1 MLRTSAFLLSLLAS
15 AALAAPASWFDAVR
29 QLPATP
35 WESSGGGP
43 KSLWCPLVDK
53 APVLDGKLDDA
64 CWLAAGKARPFIK
77 ADGGMAVE
85 IPADYKTLVLVC
97 RDGENL
103 YMAWTVTGDLAREIA
118 ASPKPKFR
126 NDIGNYRDCYSVAF
140 QMLGGDNQYTFYM
153 NSKGNTGAFSLREE
167 SAYKGAFSAA
177 SAPTADGAII
187 EVAIPFA
194 NPGLRVPTEGEWWR
208 IQLNRVSNYEWSAQ
222 NIQFC
227 AFDYLYFG
235 PEKDFRAQK
244 LPIPPELNL
253 YGERYVYNPGGLKT
267 QFLAS
272 IRGGV
277 PSGASMRLQL
287 LQGDKAVAEQVISAV
302 TQPYLAFLFDTRG
315 LPPGDYRMTAA
326 LHDRS
331 GSRLLQGAWPFTMSA
346 TQDPAA
352 TFPAEGIKIN
362 VHEQNHVPDGVWPVS
377 VGVPLPRGAVQSA
390 GALVLLEDRQP
401 IAANIIPRAT
411 WFPAT
416 EWQANVPVVRDGNSI
431 KWLGVSFNA
440 RYVGG
445 KPRTYVLSTVRR
457 LVARSDIKPG
467 LVGRS
472 ATVDGTPSSILIN
485 TGVTQL
491 QISKTTFA
499 GIRAWLDR
507 NGDGRF
513 DGTEKSLL
521 PGSGPYVVDQDGR
534 RYAASGP
541 LGPGEKLDV
550 VIEEEGPARVVV
562 AVKGWYRSDAT
573 LPLCMYNTRI
583 IAFAGLPFFQINHR
597 TLLTCDNR
605 KLKLADAGFALRAPG
620 AKTGLFGTMD
630 GEIIPAIVDGSP
642 QAAAAAKGKDWQ
654 SFLHQDR
661 DDHFRLL
668 HGWAETLSRSETAV
682 SREGWRSDGSASV
695 SGDGFRV
702 SVFLRDAWEKYPKEL
717 EVGSDGIN
725 LHFWPRHGRD
735 AFTAEEIIGK
745 EHFHQARFA
754 HTGRL
759 LNLQIPDDYLAR
771 IKEAGKG
778 TDAGQEC
785 LYGYG
790 SPGQGVVISNDFYVL
805 LEGGK
810 PGAPVLNAGLA
821 RQAPGAY
828 ADPVYAC
835 ATDVFE
841 KIHPQDFQRFPQ
853 TERAIEKGFLALY
866 RFIENSRAY
875 GMFLYAGFN
884 TGHTAG
890 VNHPTNWARLWAN
903 SHYQEASAAW
913 LLYFRSGNPDML
925 KWARAYSESF
935 MNVGTCNY
943 DDPAHPLIASNPD
956 GTTKG
961 FHVPMA
967 GQQFHCKSPV
977 PWGGPMA
984 SNGHFIDPQSIY
996 MRYVLE
1002 GDYAARDVFGLWGAA
1017 VKRTPVDMTPHRDTN
1032 ATIAHLIEHYTYS
1045 WDPYDLAL
1053 IHQCAVPLLNT
1064 PFAKHGAGHFHKYW
1078 VPRYYDL
1085 TRDSRALDRV
1095 REWIADVGLGTLGW
1109 QVDAPAA
1116 ALLYRQTGDRAF
1128 LPVIPK
1134 GPAAYDNPADPWD
1147 GYNEEAFTPYAG
1159 FYYSAIIGGMHAVA
1173 QAGLDENTAAPRR
1186 GLTPQLGVLFKDRSG
1201 QDADCEVLML
1211 RRDNRAFELKMENCG
1226 CNEGNTSIRLLDAD
1240 GKLVVPQAATKYDG
1254 RYVGPKVLRVS
1265 VPADGPTGLLQLA
1278 MRGGPNLFSWIM
1290 PASDLDGEA
1299 AVLRS
1304 GATYKL
1310 GGPFYSLAAQ
1320 PGQEDR
1326 PVALDIATPTVA
1338 VLRLRDAAGA
1348 DILNTSI
1355 AKGLLRDR
1363 VSLTADPKLRPWL
1376 WTLEIQGAATFR
1388 ADGPDRLYLSPDP
1401 KGLKAVVEEVGKGR

>member
-1 MLRTSAFLLSLLAS
+1 MVRAASLLLVLVTATSAW
-15 AALAAPASWFDAVR
+15 AANRFEALR
-29 QLPATP
+29 ELPPTP

-53 APVLDGKLDDA
+53 APQLDGKLEDA
-64 CWLAAGKARPFIK
+64 CWAAAGRAHAFIK

-85 IPADYKTLVLVC
+85 IPADYRTRVLVC
-97 RDGENL
+97 RDAEKL
-103 YMAWTVTGDLAREIA
+103 YMAWTVTGEIAREIA
-118 ASPKPKFR
+118 ASPKPTFR
-126 NDIGNYRDCYSVAF
+126 NDIGNYRDCYSTAF
-140 QMLGGDNQYTFYM
+140 KMLGGDNEYTFYM

-167 SAYKGAFSAA
+167 AAYKGAFSAA

-194 NPGLRVPTEGEWWR
+194 NPGLRVPAEGEWWR

-235 PEKDFRAQK
+235 GEKEFRAQR
-244 LPIPPELNL
+244 LPIPPELAL
-253 YGERYVYNPGGLKT
+253 YGERYVYNPGDVKT

-272 IRGGV
+272 VRGGV
-277 PSGASMRLQL
+277 PAGASMRLQL
-287 LQGDKAVAEQVISAV
+287 LQGERTVAEQAVAAV

-315 LPPGDYRMTAA
+315 LAAGEYRMTATLNDKTGA
-326 LHDRS
+326 
-331 GSRLLQGAWPFTMSA
+331 RLLQGAWSFTMSA
-346 TQDPAA
+346 TPEPAA
-352 TFPAEGIKIN
+352 TFPPEGVRIN
-362 VHEQNHVPDGVWPVS
+362 VHEQGHVPDGVWPVS
-377 VGVPLPRGAVQSA
+377 LGVPLARGAVRDASDLA
-390 GALVLLEDRQP
+390 VFEDGQP

-416 EWQANVPVVRDGNSI
+416 EWNGSIPIVRDGNSI
-431 KWLGVSFNA
+431 KWMGVSFNA

-445 KPRTYVLSTVRR
+445 KPRTYVLNSTRG
-457 LVARSDIKPG
+457 LPQRSDIVP
-467 LVGRS
+467 VDVRRI
-472 ATVDGTPSSILIN
+472 ATVDDAAFGILIR
-485 TGVTQL
+485 TGVSQIE
-491 QISKTTFA
+491 ISKTSFD
-499 GIRAWLDR
+499 GLRAWLDG

-513 DGTEKSLL
+513 DDTEKALL
-521 PGSGPYVVDQDGR
+521 PGGGPYVVDQDGK
-534 RYAASGP
+534 RYGAGGLPGS
-541 LGPGEKLDV
+541 GEKVEV
-550 VIEEEGPARVVV
+550 VVEEKGPARVVV
-562 AVKGWYRSDAT
+562 AVKGWYRGADKAR
-573 LPLCMYNTRI
+573 LCIYQTRI
-583 IAFAGLPFFQINHR
+583 IAFAGLPFFQVNHR
-597 TLLTCDNR
+597 TVLTCDNR
-605 KLKLADAGFALRAPG
+605 KMKLADAGFALRTPG
-620 AKTGLFGTMD
+620 VKSGRFGTMD
-630 GEIIPAIVDGSP
+630 GEVVSALVDGSP
-642 QAAAAAKGKDWQ
+642 QAAAAAKGREWRT
-654 SFLHQDR
+654 FLHQDR
-661 DDHFRLL
+661 DDHFRLM
-668 HGWAETLSRSETAV
+668 HEWTEALSRPEMTV
-682 SREGWRSDGSASV
+682 SREGRRSDGSARIAGGESAL
-695 SGDGFRV
+695 

-717 EVGSDGIN
+717 EVGSDGIT

-735 AFTAEEIIGK
+735 AFTEEEVIGK

-754 HTGRL
+754 HSGRL
-759 LNLQIPDDYLAR
+759 LSLQIPDGYLAR

-810 PGAPVLNAGLA
+810 PGSTVLNAGLT

-841 KIHPQDFQRFPQ
+841 KIHPQDFRRFPQ
-853 TERAIEKGFLALY
+853 SERAIEKGYLALY
-866 RFIENSRAY
+866 RAIENTAAW
-875 GMFLYAGFN
+875 GMFLYAGIN
-884 TGHTAG
+884 TSHTAG
-890 VNHPTNWARLWAN
+890 VNYPTRWARLWAN

-925 KWARAYSESF
+925 KWARAFSENF

-943 DDPAHPLIASNPD
+943 NDPAHPLIASNPD

-1032 ATIAHLIEHYTYS
+1032 NTIAHLIGHYTYS

-1053 IHQCAVPLLNT
+1053 IHRSAVPLLNT
-1064 PFAKHGAGHFHKYW
+1064 PFARHGAGHFHKYW

-1085 TRDSRALDRV
+1085 TRDARALDRV
-1095 REWIADVGLGTLGW
+1095 REWVADAGLT

-1147 GYNEEAFTPYAG
+1147 GYSEEAFSPYAG
-1159 FYYSAIIGGMHAVA
+1159 FFYSAILGGMHAVA
-1173 QAGLDENTAAPRR
+1173 QAGLDETSAAPRR
-1186 GLTPQLGVLFKDRSG
+1186 GLTPQMGALFKDRSG

-1211 RRDNRAFELKMENCG
+1211 RRNNRAFEMKMENCG
-1226 CNEGNTSIRLLDAD
+1226 CNEGNTAIRLLGPD
-1240 GKLVVPQAATKYDG
+1240 GKPVVPQAATKYDG
-1254 RYVGPKVLRVS
+1254 RYIGPKVLRVA
-1265 VPADGPTGLLQLA
+1265 VPADGPTGMLQVA
-1278 MRGGPNLFSWIM
+1278 MRGGPNLFSWYM
-1290 PASDLDGEA
+1290 PATDLDGEA

-1304 GATYKL
+1304 GATYRL
-1310 GGPFYSLAAQ
+1310 RGPLYSLAAQ

-1326 PVALDIATPTVA
+1326 PVIFDIATPNVA
-1338 VLRLRDAAGA
+1338 VVRLRDAAGR

-1363 VSLTADPKLRPWL
+1363 ATVAADAKEHPLL
-1376 WTLEIQGAATFR
+1376 WTLEIQGTATLK
-1388 ADGPDRLYLSPDP
+1388 AEGPDRLYLSPDP
-1401 KGLKAVVEEVGKGR
+1401 KGLKAVVEEVGRGR